1 MTKNGLPTHLPFS
14 SALVTGASGLL
25 GSNFLLTAA
34 KEYPGIKW
42 LGVSKTHSMQI
53 PGTNHVRCDL
63 ADELSLLRLLD
74 KVQPSVIFHFA
85 APTNVDWCQE
95 HPHEAHQQIELVS
108 ARIAAWCQA
117 ARAKLVHMST
127 DSVFDGR
134 RGNYTEDDSPH
145 PLNVYA
151 SCKLKAERAIA
162 NTLEDYLIARGNI
175 FGWNVQDKVS
185 IAEWFLHKFATDGQA
200 PGFTDSIFAP
210 LLVNT
215 LTSYLIS
222 MVALGLRGTWHA
234 ACAKPLSK
242 YEFGLL
248 LAQHEGLRSASVLPT
263 LSIKAHFKGPRPLNS
278 SLTASRLEQRLGHA
292 MPSIEDEI
300 TSFFDLR
307 SSGFRDKLSKTIIKA

>member
-1 MTKNGLPTHLPFS
+1 MIKQSFQTRLPFS

-34 KEYPGIKW
+34 RKYPGIKW
-42 LGVSKTHSMQI
+42 LGVSKIHAMQI
-53 PGTNHVRCDL
+53 PGANHVRCDL

-74 KVQPSVIFHFA
+74 KVQPGIIFHFA
-85 APTNVDWCQE
+85 APTNVDWCEE
-95 HPHEAHQQIELVS
+95 HPHETHQQIKLVS
-108 ARIAAWCQA
+108 ARMAAWCQA
-117 ARAKLVHMST
+117 GRSKLVYLST

-134 RGNYTEDDSPH
+134 TGHYTEDDPPH

-151 SCKLKAERAIA
+151 SCKLMAERAVA
-162 NTLEDYLIARGNI
+162 NAVEDHLIVRGNI
-175 FGWNVQDKVS
+175 FGWNAQEKVS
-185 IAEWFLHKFATDGQA
+185 IAEWFLHKFATEGQA

-248 LAQHEGLRSASVLPT
+248 LAHHEGLRSASVRPT
-263 LSIKAHFKGPRPLNS
+263 LSIAARFKGPRPLNS
-278 SLTASRLEQRLGHA
+278 SLNASRLEQRFGHA
-292 MPSIEDEI
+292 MSSIEDEI

-307 SSGFRDKLSKTIIKA
+307 SSGFRDNLSKTIIKA